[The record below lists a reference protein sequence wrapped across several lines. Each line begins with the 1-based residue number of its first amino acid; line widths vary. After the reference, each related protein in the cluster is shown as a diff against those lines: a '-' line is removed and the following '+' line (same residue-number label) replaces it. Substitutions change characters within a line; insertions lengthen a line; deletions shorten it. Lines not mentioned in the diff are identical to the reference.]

1 MTEPITYANAWT
13 LAANPIGLDWT
24 AAAWRTYAD
33 RAERVATT
41 IDQRAGALY
50 DGPWAGRSA
59 DEFHRHR
66 TELTTDL
73 RRTAA
78 LARRQAE
85 QIEVAAGT
93 LRMGERALGTALA
106 QLTSVVRAEVSTAPA
121 RITFYP
127 RDDAQAR
134 LVHDAAAHARQLR
147 REIDRELAIAT
158 TALSALRAEWAA
170 IAKTWAAA
178 ASGASGFSLPAE
190 ARGTYVLDNGDT
202 AVIHTGP
209 GDDTV
214 AIRVDPETGQQI
226 VEVNGT
232 AYRFPADAAIVVRT
246 GAGNDDITVAPG
258 TRLRL
263 TLLGG
268 PGFDTIRGGDG
279 DERILGLAGD
289 DKIYAGGGHDRV
301 AGGSGRDYIDGYRG
315 NDILTGGEGD
325 DVIYGLSGDDW
336 LSGGAGRDYLEGG
349 TGNDVLD
356 GGTDNDIL
364 SGGRDAD
371 RLRGGDGDDR
381 SYAGRG
387 ADQIHGG
394 NGADT
399 SYAESADRH
408 SGTERVVTV
417 EIRDLGMDIKIEGSA
432 EFRERV
438 EADLDLLRS
447 SPVGQ
452 AMLAEIDAIRASG
465 DGGSDRSLTI
475 VESGRN
481 RASLF
486 PWREGFLWLNPQERY
501 EVQYDTDQLQ
511 TRGDRPPV
519 VILFHEF
526 AHVYD
531 YGNDTLA
538 PGTYRGEDNPDVPNA
553 ERAAVGLPVDLDG
566 DGVAE
571 GLYPEHP
578 AQLTENALHREMGW
592 PDRRLY

>member
-1 MTEPITYANAWT
+1 VTEPITYANAWT
-13 LAANPIGLDWT
+13 LAASPIALDR
-24 AAAWRTYAD
+24 AVAAWRTYAD
-33 RAERVATT
+33 RAEHVATT
-41 IDQRAGALY
+41 IDRQAGALY

-59 DEFHRHR
+59 DEFNQHR
-66 TELTTDL
+66 TKLTTDL
-73 RRTAA
+73 RRSAS

-93 LRMGERALGTALA
+93 LRMGERALGTALS

-121 RITFYP
+121 QITFYP

-147 REIDRELAIAT
+147 REIDRELAVAT
-158 TALSALRAEWAA
+158 TALSALHAEWAA
-170 IAKTWAAA
+170 IAKTWSAAA
-178 ASGASGFSLPAE
+178 AGASRFAMPAG
-190 ARGTYVLDNGDT
+190 ARGTYVLDTGDT

-214 AIRVDPETGQQI
+214 AIRVDPETGLQV

-246 GAGNDDITVAPG
+246 GAGNDEITVAPG

-268 PGFDTIRGGDG
+268 EGFDTIRGGDG

-336 LSGGAGRDYLEGG
+336 LSGGADRDYLEGG
-349 TGNDVLD
+349 PGNDALD
-356 GGTDNDIL
+356 GGEHDDIL
-364 SGGRDAD
+364 SGGRGAD
-371 RLRGGDGDDR
+371 RLRGGEGADR
-381 SYAGRG
+381 SYAGHG
-387 ADQIHGG
+387 ADQVDGG
-394 NGADT
+394 SGADT
-399 SYAESADRH
+399 SYAESTDRH
-408 SGTERVVTV
+408 SGTERIVTV
-417 EIRDLGMDIKIEGSA
+417 EIRDLGMDVKIEGSD

-452 AMLAEIDAIRASG
+452 AMLAEFDAIRASG

-475 VESGRN
+475 IESDRN
-481 RASLF
+481 RAWSI

-501 EVQYDTDQLQ
+501 EVQYNPDQLY
-511 TRGDRPPV
+511 TRGARPPV

-538 PGTYRGEDNPDVPNA
+538 PGTYQGQDNPDVPNR

-578 AQLTENALHREMGW
+578 AHLTENALSREMGW
-592 PDRRLY
+592 PDRKRY